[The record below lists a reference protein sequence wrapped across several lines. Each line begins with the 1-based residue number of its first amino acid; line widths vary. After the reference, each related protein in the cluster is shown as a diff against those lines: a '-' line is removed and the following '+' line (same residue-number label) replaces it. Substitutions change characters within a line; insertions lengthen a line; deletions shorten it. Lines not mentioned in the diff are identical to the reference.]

1 MPLAVELITHTVAF
15 VMLLCANKGYYK
27 HTVFWTINIKL
38 LSIGR
43 YLSMDPFLSLK
54 RYATRQGGDDI
65 YEGNINHT
73 QIKNYIIQGGKQL

>member
-1 MPLAVELITHTVAF
+1 MNSGRRLSLIMSGFVPLAVELITHTVAF

-43 YLSMDPFLSLK
+43 YLSMDFFIIK
-54 RYATRQGGDDI
+54 TVCTRKEVMI
-65 YEGNINHT
+65 YMRVI
-73 QIKNYIIQGGKQL
+73 